1 MRKAAN
7 HRSIF
12 SLSLLALL
20 SALLVAT
27 GLAGAAGTKTVAK
40 KAGNASVDK
49 FVLTNVNGRTLYTL
63 SGERNG
69 KFICTAACLKS
80 WPPLVVPG
88 ATQPIGPVKLG
99 TVKRPDG
106 KMQVT
111 YKGAPVYTFSGDA
124 KKGDVNGEGLK
135 TGTGTWH
142 LVSLGALTRESPPPP
157 APQPPNPY
165 GY

>member
-1 MRKAAN
+1 MRKAAK

-20 SALLVAT
+20 SALLIAA

-69 KFICTAACLKS
+69 KFICKGACLQS
-80 WPPLVVPG
+80 WPLLVVPAG
-88 ATQPIGPVKLG
+88 TNPIGPVKLG

-111 YKGAPVYTFSGDA
+111 YKGLPLYTYTGDS

-135 TGTGTWH
+135 TGGSTWH
-142 LVSLGALTRESPPPP
+142 MVSLGAFAGESPPPP
-157 APQPPNPY
+157 QPPPSNPY